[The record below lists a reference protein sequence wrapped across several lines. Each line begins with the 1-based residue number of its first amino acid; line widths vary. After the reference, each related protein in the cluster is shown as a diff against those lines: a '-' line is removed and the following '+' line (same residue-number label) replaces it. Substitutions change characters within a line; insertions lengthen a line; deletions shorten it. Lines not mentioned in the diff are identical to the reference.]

1 MASCAFSLAT
11 RAGSFEAWLVRSSGS
26 ASRSNRHGWS
36 GVQTEQPPV
45 LFLPVASASSAL
57 SSALPRSLKS
67 RSVRSEL
74 SWHGQAALAAPWSES
89 LSRQA
94 ASQQLGSGGLLPQLG
109 MYQYV
114 LSALMISFLRRHRN
128 RQSRLRGRE
137 SRSCVAPPLLVDD
150 AVRGDRKPLPRHDLG
165 HAAGDR
171 GPLVRPID
179 RPDLAAEIRVVRT
192 ILDASEIA
200 DGRVCAQEWQGC
212 R

>member
-1 MASCAFSLAT
+1 M
-11 RAGSFEAWLVRSSGS
+11 RSSGS

-74 SWHGQAALAAPWSES
+74 SWHGQAALVAAPWSES

-200 DGRVCAQEWQGC
+200 DGRVCAQGC